1 LKFPATENLIKSEIS
16 DIIYIESERGNKSL
30 PLLINQY
37 YATNKLYQNSGKNKR
52 RKKIMKLTEKS
63 QGVFDYIKANGGK
76 VSIDELA
83 TALDRTTRSVNA
95 NVTDLTKK
103 GLVVREKVAGEGE
116 DAKDITYAVITPA
129 GAEFVP
135 SEDAE

>member
-37 YATNKLYQNSGKNKR
+37 YATNKLYQNSGKKQGE
-52 RKKIMKLTEKS
+52 KTMKLTEKS